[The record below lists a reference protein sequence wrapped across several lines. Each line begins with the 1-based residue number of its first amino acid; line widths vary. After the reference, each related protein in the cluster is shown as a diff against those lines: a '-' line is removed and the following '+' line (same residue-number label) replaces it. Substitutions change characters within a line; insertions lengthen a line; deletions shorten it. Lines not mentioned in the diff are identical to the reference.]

1 MGINVSDDEDAQG
14 VMDGIRRIV
23 RSLHESS
30 RAAHQATGL
39 TGAQLFVLRRLAD
52 GGSMSV
58 NDLAR
63 RTFTH
68 QSSVSTVVARLRARR
83 LVRQTE
89 DRRDRRKRI
98 LALTRRGHTA
108 LSRAPDAAQERL
120 VEAVLEL
127 RPATR
132 RTVARALDRMA
143 DTMAAARRPGMF
155 FEGMGRRG

>member
-1 MGINVSDDEDAQG
+1 
-14 VMDGIRRIV
+14 
-23 RSLHESS
+23 
-30 RAAHQATGL
+30 
-39 TGAQLFVLRRLAD
+39 
-52 GGSMSV
+52 MSV

-98 LALTRRGHTA
+98 LALTPRGHTA